1 MKEVDYLEI
10 ETRLEEISAGLTVF
24 TDTIEDEFHAAG
36 EDVRRYL
43 EYVVGTMPMLHM
55 IRRSLW
61 SLQEE
66 IKNSNEKAARS

>member
-1 MKEVDYLEI
+1 MKVDYLEI

-43 EYVVGTMPMLHM
+43 GYVVETMPMLHM

-66 IKNSNEKAARS
+66 IRKETKQ